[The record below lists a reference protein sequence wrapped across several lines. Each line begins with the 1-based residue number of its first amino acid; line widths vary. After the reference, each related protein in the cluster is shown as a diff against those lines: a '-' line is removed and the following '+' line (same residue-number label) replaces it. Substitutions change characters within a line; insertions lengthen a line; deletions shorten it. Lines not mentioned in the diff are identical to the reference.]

1 MCYAC
6 DYNTSSF
13 RILAKAPYTINRGIF
28 ALTAPRMTC
37 CVIVLIFPSDPSDH
51 ITAQKG
57 MTHVMSDDSQLP
69 STYLSLGILIVH
81 ASHLHKGRT

>member
-6 DYNTSSF
+6 EYNTFSF
-13 RILAKAPYTINRGIF
+13 LVKAPYTVNRGIF
-28 ALTAPRMTC
+28 ALTASRMT
-37 CVIVLIFPSDPSDH
+37 CVIVLIFPSDRSDH

-69 STYLSLGILIVH
+69 STYISLGILIVH
-81 ASHLHKGRT
+81 ASHLQKGRT